1 MGDIT
6 DELKDAQGG
15 GEKKENTNVKLK
27 LIYTADLIKLPSVN
41 MIFGD
46 VGQGKSG
53 LAYEIMEKLSTK
65 HDLLPVVINLPEDKR
80 SLLPPNYIVTDLDG
94 LNSLENC
101 IVLID
106 EGTTNIPAGSK
117 DLEEMIK
124 GFNSLVRQRNQIIVF
139 IFHSS
144 SDAGSRVLRGING
157 ALIFKKP
164 NRRQIQWG
172 SKDKVMFGL
181 MTESLENCKALEA
194 IGENSQEWALVDN
207 LDPDYHGM
215 ARNGLPSYWSDDLS
229 KAWKG
234 HIIGTGS
241 PNTSQKTNKP
251 MTVIDMFKARDTD
264 LETIDQYFDRLG
276 VPPEKRDLIC
286 KLDGEYTGEELKRI
300 CVEQNIPIS
309 GDKKKLVWRLM
320 EAGYFEGKV

>member
-1 MGDIT
+1 
-6 DELKDAQGG
+6 
-15 GEKKENTNVKLK
+15 
-27 LIYTADLIKLPSVN
+27 
-41 MIFGD
+41 
-46 VGQGKSG
+46 
-53 LAYEIMEKLSTK
+53 
-65 HDLLPVVINLPEDKR
+65 
-80 SLLPPNYIVTDLDG
+80 
-94 LNSLENC
+94 
-101 IVLID
+101 VLVD

-124 GFNSLVRQRNQIIVF
+124 GFNSLVRQRNQIIIF

-172 SKDKVMFGL
+172 SKDKVMFEL

-194 IGENSQEWALVDN
+194 IGENSREWALVDN

-215 ARNGLPSYWSDDLS
+215 ARNGLPSFWTDDLS

-234 HIIGTGS
+234 HVIGTGS
-241 PNTSQKTNKP
+241 PTSTTGKGTKP
-251 MTVIDMFKARDTD
+251 MTIVDMFKVRDNDFETTD
-264 LETIDQYFDRLG
+264 EYLDSIG
-276 VPPEKRDLIC
+276 VPPEKHQLVNR
-286 KLDGEYTGEELKRI
+286 LDGEYLGEDLTRI
-300 CVEQNIPIS
+300 CKERGLAVS

-320 EAGYFEGKV
+320 QDGYFEGKG